1 MEIVY
6 KKLIKESTIY
16 ETRYLNSF
24 FSKYKKQPF
33 TKHRI
38 LQKNIATVQNLIIVL
53 QTQNNQQVSVEC
65 TVNPKFYGT

>member
-6 KKLIKESTIY
+6 RKLIKESTIY
-16 ETRYLNSF
+16 GTQYLNSF

-38 LQKNIATVQNLIIVL
+38 LQKNIGTVQNLIIVL
-53 QTQNNQQVSVEC
+53 QAQYNQQVSVEC
-65 TVNPKFYGT
+65 IVNHKFYGT